1 MTEMPHR
8 VSVTAVIIFYA
19 VLAGGGVVVARLF
32 FDINPCMPFS
42 GREDDPLF
50 SLALGAGIGLVL
62 VAASRGLDA
71 LFEWSRALSR
81 SLKEIIGNATHSDV
95 VVLALAS
102 AIGEEILFRGVLLP
116 TTGLWISSIVFG
128 LAHGFAPGRPTQM
141 WAMLK
146 QFFPLVVAATL
157 IGFAFGTMVE
167 YTGSILGP
175 IVAHFTVNYLN
186 LCFMYKSQWKQQHH
200 EDQGE

>member
-1 MTEMPHR
+1 MPENEHR

-19 VLAGGGVVVARLF
+19 LLGGGGFVVGRLF
-32 FDINPCMPFS
+32 FDLDPFFPFS
-42 GREDDPLF
+42 GREDDPLV
-50 SLALGAGIGLVL
+50 SLALGTGIGLVL
-62 VAASRGLDA
+62 VAASRGLDV

-81 SLKEIIGNATHSDV
+81 SLKEIIGRATHSDV

-102 AIGEEILFRGVLLP
+102 SIGEEVLFRGVLLP
-116 TTGLWISSIVFG
+116 TTGLWVSSIVFG
-128 LAHGFAPGRPTQM
+128 FAHGFAPGRPTQM

-157 IGFAFGTMVE
+157 IGFAFGWMVE
-167 YTGSILGP
+167 YTGTILAP

-186 LCFMYKSQWKQQHH
+186 LCFMYKSQWKAQHH